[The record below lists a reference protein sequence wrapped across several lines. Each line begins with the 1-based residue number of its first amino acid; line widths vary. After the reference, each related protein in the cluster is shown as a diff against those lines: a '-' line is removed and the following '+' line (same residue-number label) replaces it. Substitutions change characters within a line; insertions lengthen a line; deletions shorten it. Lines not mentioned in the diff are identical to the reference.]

1 MIIHLPTG
9 KKFHNRKEAKIYFG
23 TAYYYK
29 MEREK
34 KDLMFTQNVQSAT
47 NEYEDTSKIPA
58 KQVNSIRPT
67 CTGSSACPY
76 TEMTIIRSD
85 GESRT

>member
-9 KKFHNRKEAKIYFG
+9 KKFNNRKEAKIYFG

-34 KDLMFTQNVQSAT
+34 KDLRFTHNVQSAA
-47 NEYEDTSKIPA
+47 NEYEEKINTN
-58 KQVNSIRPT
+58 KLREQSN
-67 CTGSSACPY
+67 
-76 TEMTIIRSD
+76 D
-85 GESRT
+85 

>member
-23 TAYYYK
+23 TAHYYK

-34 KDLMFTQNVQSAT
+34 KDLVFTNNVQSAT
-47 NEYEDTSKIPA
+47 NEYEEKINTN
-58 KQVNSIRPT
+58 KLREQSN
-67 CTGSSACPY
+67 
-76 TEMTIIRSD
+76 D
-85 GESRT
+85 

>member
-1 MIIHLPTG
+1 MIIHLPTGKKFHNRKEAKIYFGTAMIIHLPTG

-34 KDLMFTQNVQSAT
+34 N
-47 NEYEDTSKIPA
+47 I
-58 KQVNSIRPT
+58 
-67 CTGSSACPY
+67 
-76 TEMTIIRSD
+76 
-85 GESRT
+85 

>member
-9 KKFHNRKEAKIYFG
+9 KKFHSRKEAKIYFG

-34 KDLMFTQNVQSAT
+34 RDLMFTNYIQAAT
-47 NEYEDTSKIPA
+47 NEYEDTIKAPA
-58 KQVNSIRPT
+58 KQ
-67 CTGSSACPY
+67 
-76 TEMTIIRSD
+76 D
-85 GESRT
+85 K

>member
-23 TAYYYK
+23 TAYYYR

-34 KDLMFTQNVQSAT
+34 KDLMFTNNIQSAT
-47 NEYEDTSKIPA
+47 NEYEACKTGQVTLGRIMLPLTSLL
-58 KQVNSIRPT
+58 
-67 CTGSSACPY
+67 
-76 TEMTIIRSD
+76 
-85 GESRT
+85 

>member
-9 KKFHNRKEAKIYFG
+9 KKFHNRKEAKIHFG

-34 KDLMFTQNVQSAT
+34 KDLVFTNNVQSAT

-58 KQVNSIRPT
+58 KQ
-67 CTGSSACPY
+67 
-76 TEMTIIRSD
+76 D
-85 GESRT
+85 KQH

>member
-34 KDLMFTQNVQSAT
+34 KDLVFTNTIQSAT
-47 NEYEDTSKIPA
+47 NEYEHTSKIPA
-58 KQVNSIRPT
+58 KQ
-67 CTGSSACPY
+67 
-76 TEMTIIRSD
+76 D
-85 GESRT
+85 KQH

>member
-34 KDLMFTQNVQSAT
+34 KNLVFTNTIQSAT
-47 NEYEDTSKIPA
+47 NEYEEKINTN
-58 KQVNSIRPT
+58 KLREQSN
-67 CTGSSACPY
+67 
-76 TEMTIIRSD
+76 D
-85 GESRT
+85 

>member
-34 KDLMFTQNVQSAT
+34 KYLVFTNNVQSAT
-47 NEYEDTSKIPA
+47 NEYEDTIMYLQPIITQYFIDNKSEIWLLFLIAHSK
-58 KQVNSIRPT
+58 R
-67 CTGSSACPY
+67 
-76 TEMTIIRSD
+76 
-85 GESRT
+85 

>member
-34 KDLMFTQNVQSAT
+34 KDLVFTNTIQSAT
-47 NEYEDTSKIPA
+47 NEYEKINTNR
-58 KQVNSIRPT
+58 QQRQSN
-67 CTGSSACPY
+67 
-76 TEMTIIRSD
+76 D
-85 GESRT
+85 

>member
-9 KKFHNRKEAKIYFG
+9 KKFNNRKEAKIYFG

-34 KDLMFTQNVQSAT
+34 KNLVFTNTIQSAT
-47 NEYEDTSKIPA
+47 NEYEEKINTN
-58 KQVNSIRPT
+58 KLREQSN
-67 CTGSSACPY
+67 
-76 TEMTIIRSD
+76 D
-85 GESRT
+85 

>member
-34 KDLMFTQNVQSAT
+34 KDLVFTNTIQSAT
-47 NEYEDTSKIPA
+47 NEYEKIITNRE
-58 KQVNSIRPT
+58 QGQSN
-67 CTGSSACPY
+67 G
-76 TEMTIIRSD
+76 
-85 GESRT
+85 

>member
-9 KKFHNRKEAKIYFG
+9 KKFHNRKEAKIHFG

-34 KDLMFTQNVQSAT
+34 KDLKFTNTIQSAT
-47 NEYEDTSKIPA
+47 NEYEDTIKTPA
-58 KQVNSIRPT
+58 KQ
-67 CTGSSACPY
+67 
-76 TEMTIIRSD
+76 D
-85 GESRT
+85 K

>member
-9 KKFHNRKEAKIYFG
+9 KKFHNRKETKIYFG

-34 KDLMFTQNVQSAT
+34 KMFGVLPAMFNQQLMNVKMQLKICKTGQN
-47 NEYEDTSKIPA
+47 N
-58 KQVNSIRPT
+58 IRQDYIRKRYRKP
-67 CTGSSACPY
+67 S
-76 TEMTIIRSD
+76 TILLLILQ
-85 GESRT
+85 

>member
-9 KKFHNRKEAKIYFG
+9 KKFNNRKEAKIYFG

-34 KDLMFTQNVQSAT
+34 KDLRFTHNVQSAT
-47 NEYEDTSKIPA
+47 NEYEEKI
-58 KQVNSIRPT
+58 NT
-67 CTGSSACPY
+67 N
-76 TEMTIIRSD
+76 RSREQSND
-85 GESRT
+85 

>member
-34 KDLMFTQNVQSAT
+34 KYLVFTNNVQSAT
-47 NEYEDTSKIPA
+47 NLNVFRSVEQPKT
-58 KQVNSIRPT
+58 IRNIQT
-67 CTGSSACPY
+67 
-76 TEMTIIRSD
+76 
-85 GESRT
+85 

>member
-9 KKFHNRKEAKIYFG
+9 KKFNNRKEAKIYFG

-34 KDLMFTQNVQSAT
+34 KDLRFTHNVQSAT
-47 NEYEDTSKIPA
+47 NEYE
-58 KQVNSIRPT
+58 
-67 CTGSSACPY
+67 
-76 TEMTIIRSD
+76 
-85 GESRT
+85 

>member
-9 KKFHNRKEAKIYFG
+9 KKFNNQKEAKIYFG

-34 KDLMFTQNVQSAT
+34 KDLRFTYNVQSAT
-47 NEYEDTSKIPA
+47 NEYEEKINTN
-58 KQVNSIRPT
+58 KLREQSN
-67 CTGSSACPY
+67 
-76 TEMTIIRSD
+76 D
-85 GESRT
+85 

>member
-9 KKFHNRKEAKIYFG
+9 KKFHNRKEAKIHFG

-34 KDLMFTQNVQSAT
+34 KDLVFTNNIQSAT
-47 NEYEDTSKIPA
+47 YEYEDTIKTPA
-58 KQVNSIRPT
+58 KQ
-67 CTGSSACPY
+67 
-76 TEMTIIRSD
+76 D
-85 GESRT
+85 K

>member
-9 KKFHNRKEAKIYFG
+9 KKFNNRKEAKIYFG

-34 KDLMFTQNVQSAT
+34 KDLRFTHNVQSAT
-47 NEYEDTSKIPA
+47 NEYEEKI
-58 KQVNSIRPT
+58 KTNRLREQSN
-67 CTGSSACPY
+67 
-76 TEMTIIRSD
+76 D
-85 GESRT
+85 

>member
-9 KKFHNRKEAKIYFG
+9 KKFNNRKEAKIYFG

-34 KDLMFTQNVQSAT
+34 KDLRFTHNVQSAT
-47 NEYEDTSKIPA
+47 NEYEEKINTNRLRE
-58 KQVNSIRPT
+58 QSN
-67 CTGSSACPY
+67 
-76 TEMTIIRSD
+76 D
-85 GESRT
+85 

>member
-9 KKFHNRKEAKIYFG
+9 KKFNNRKEAKIYFG

-34 KDLMFTQNVQSAT
+34 KDLRFTHNVQSAT
-47 NEYEDTSKIPA
+47 NEYEEKINTNNLRE
-58 KQVNSIRPT
+58 QSN
-67 CTGSSACPY
+67 
-76 TEMTIIRSD
+76 D
-85 GESRT
+85 

>member
-9 KKFHNRKEAKIYFG
+9 KKFNNRKEAKIYFG

-34 KDLMFTQNVQSAT
+34 KDLRFTHNVQSAT
-47 NEYEDTSKIPA
+47 NEYEEKINTNKLR
-58 KQVNSIRPT
+58 KQSN
-67 CTGSSACPY
+67 
-76 TEMTIIRSD
+76 D
-85 GESRT
+85 

>member
-23 TAYYYK
+23 TAHYYK

-34 KDLMFTQNVQSAT
+34 KDLVFTNNVEKPLNFDPFGHARFAHLFVL
-47 NEYEDTSKIPA
+47 YD
-58 KQVNSIRPT
+58 
-67 CTGSSACPY
+67 
-76 TEMTIIRSD
+76 
-85 GESRT
+85 

>member
-9 KKFHNRKEAKIYFG
+9 KKFHNRKEAKIHFG

-34 KDLMFTQNVQSAT
+34 KDLVFTN
-47 NEYEDTSKIPA
+47 NEYEDTSKTPA
-58 KQVNSIRPT
+58 KQ
-67 CTGSSACPY
+67 
-76 TEMTIIRSD
+76 D
-85 GESRT
+85 K